1 MKLTKLTLK
10 NFKKYAYEEFDFSDG
25 ITGIVGKNG
34 SGKSTIFDAISFAL
48 FGYLKNKKELVKN
61 SNADENESVEVKLDF
76 LIGSDAYIV
85 IRTYTGKN
93 LISKDSIYK
102 NDNPIASDT
111 SSVNEEILNLIKMN
125 RKIFENT
132 VFARQKDLITLSEG
146 STQDRKKMM
155 RKLLGLEKLDTI
167 TENLQ
172 KEIKDLSSQIGI
184 ISVLSDDEKTK
195 MSENIKKH
203 KDEND
208 AINKEI
214 EELCKE
220 KNKLKNRYIEINKEL
235 LELKDIKNSED
246 KINTYKNQ
254 IQNYEKELKDLKNK
268 QNSLQNLKQYNDDY
282 NELEQKIKQ
291 LNELK
296 SKNSIKNEKEKNFNN
311 QKNNLDSQ
319 QKNLKLKKEEIKK
332 IIKNYKILNK
342 NYDNNEEKLKD
353 LSEKIKGIDKD
364 INTAEERINVAKEA
378 IQKAETQK
386 DNIQKIG
393 KNASCPTCSR
403 PLQDEYDGVI
413 SSLTKTINDLSQNK
427 ISDERKNIE
436 KYQSELKSVE
446 EEKNNIEK
454 EIKDHDAKKN
464 ELEKGLLNY
473 NKDKENIIKIKNEIK
488 TLNEELEVFKN
499 INYDENYHNK
509 VIENQKKLE
518 PKKDEYI
525 TTLEVIKGIP
535 KVEGVIKDLNSKI
548 SEENNKLL
556 GIQENNS
563 SLKYD
568 EKEFNNKNLEKEELE
583 EKIKELD
590 KKTDDKNKDLNNNT
604 KILSQIEADEKN
616 NIKNEEKKEE
626 LINKKD
632 INDKIKNFLEKFKTY
647 INSTISPRISTI
659 ASDMFSK
666 ITNKKYDLIEI
677 DNDFDFFIYDE
688 GKKYDI
694 KRFSGGEIDLA
705 NLVIRIA
712 ISEVA
717 AELNGINTTEFLAF
731 DEIFGSQDE
740 ERREGILNAFNAI
753 KEKYSQVFLIS
764 HEQDIKDAFENI
776 IEL

>member
-436 KYQSELKSVE
+436 KYQSELKSV
-446 EEKNNIEK
+446 
-454 EIKDHDAKKN
+454 
-464 ELEKGLLNY
+464 
-473 NKDKENIIKIKNEIK
+473 
-488 TLNEELEVFKN
+488 
-499 INYDENYHNK
+499 
-509 VIENQKKLE
+509 
-518 PKKDEYI
+518 
-525 TTLEVIKGIP
+525 
-535 KVEGVIKDLNSKI
+535 
-548 SEENNKLL
+548 
-556 GIQENNS
+556 
-563 SLKYD
+563 
-568 EKEFNNKNLEKEELE
+568 
-583 EKIKELD
+583 
-590 KKTDDKNKDLNNNT
+590 
-604 KILSQIEADEKN
+604 
-616 NIKNEEKKEE
+616 
-626 LINKKD
+626 
-632 INDKIKNFLEKFKTY
+632 
-647 INSTISPRISTI
+647 
-659 ASDMFSK
+659 
-666 ITNKKYDLIEI
+666 
-677 DNDFDFFIYDE
+677 
-688 GKKYDI
+688 
-694 KRFSGGEIDLA
+694 
-705 NLVIRIA
+705 
-712 ISEVA
+712 
-717 AELNGINTTEFLAF
+717 
-731 DEIFGSQDE
+731 
-740 ERREGILNAFNAI
+740 
-753 KEKYSQVFLIS
+753 
-764 HEQDIKDAFENI
+764 
-776 IEL
+776 

>member
-76 LIGSDAYIV
+76 LIGSDAYTV

-93 LISKDSIYK
+93 LISKDSLYK
-102 NDNPIASDT
+102 NNNLIASDT
-111 SSVNEEILNLIKMN
+111 SSVNKEILNLIKMN
-125 RKIFENT
+125 KQIFENT
-132 VFARQKDLITLSEG
+132 VFARQKDLIALSEVG
-146 STQDRKKMM
+146 TKDRKKMM

-195 MSENIKKH
+195 MSESIKKH

-214 EELCKE
+214 EELRKE
-220 KNKLKNRYIEINKEL
+220 KKELNNRYIEINEEL
-235 LELKDIKNSED
+235 LKLKDIKNSED

-282 NELEQKIKQ
+282 NELEQEIQQ

-342 NYDNNEEKLKD
+342 DYDNNEEKLKD
-353 LSEKIKGIDKD
+353 LSEKIKGINKD
-364 INTAEERINVAKEA
+364 INTAEEKINAAKEA

-413 SSLTKTINDLSQNK
+413 SSLTKTINDLSQNE

-509 VIENQKKLE
+509 AIENQQKLK

-525 TTLEVIKGIP
+525 ATLAVIERIP
-535 KVEGVIKDLNSKI
+535 KVEDVIKDLNSKI
-548 SEENNKLL
+548 SEENKK
-556 GIQENNS
+556 IQENNS

-583 EKIKELD
+583 KKIKELD
-590 KKTDDKNKDLNNNT
+590 KKTDDKNKDLYNNT
-604 KILSQIEADEKN
+604 KILSKIEADEEN
-616 NIKNEEKKEE
+616 NTKNEKKKEE

-666 ITNKKYDLIEI
+666 ITNKKYDRIEI
-677 DNDFDFFIYDE
+677 DNDFNLFIYDE